1 MFVNSIAPVVVFCE
15 AYLDTYAVPDAGVPW
30 FRSLHLKGYK
40 FVDYRKNFTHSFW
53 SELSSGYQTVQN
65 KNYYVKSEETAK
77 KYYNEN
83 FII

>member
-1 MFVNSIAPVVVFCE
+1 MSNKETYPNGNTPFFGVFG
-15 AYLDTYAVPDAGVPW
+15 PDAGVPW

-53 SELSSGYQTVQN
+53 SELSSGYQTVQD